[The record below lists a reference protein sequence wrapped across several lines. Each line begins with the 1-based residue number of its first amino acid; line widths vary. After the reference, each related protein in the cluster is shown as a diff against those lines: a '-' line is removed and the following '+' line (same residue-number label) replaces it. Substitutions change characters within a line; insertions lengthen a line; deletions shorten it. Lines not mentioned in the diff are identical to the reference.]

1 MVRHRNTFRAW
12 RDGIAK
18 PRTIRNG
25 VHGASVDE
33 TDLPPLDETDP
44 YRLRFSWRKPIVV
57 LAFFFCSA
65 VMFVNAVDPYS
76 GATASPYFQI
86 PRAASPDMNTQ
97 DVTATGGSQNAGRD
111 QFTVEDARLVIPA
124 QGVPDPESAKAI
136 GFQMVMERGW
146 GADQYDCLALL
157 WDRESNWNHFA
168 ENPSSGA
175 YGIPQAL
182 PGDKMATVSDDWR
195 TNPVTQITWG
205 LRYIEARYGS
215 PCGAWAHSEEMNWY

>member
-1 MVRHRNTFRAW
+1 
-12 RDGIAK
+12 
-18 PRTIRNG
+18 
-25 VHGASVDE
+25 
-33 TDLPPLDETDP
+33 
-44 YRLRFSWRKPIVV
+44 
-57 LAFFFCSA
+57 
-65 VMFVNAVDPYS
+65 MFVNAVDPYS
-76 GATASPYFQI
+76 GATASPYFRVAQ
-86 PRAASPDMNTQ
+86 RVVFEENAQ
-97 DVTATGGSQNAGRD
+97 DVRATGGIQNAGRD

-124 QGVPDPESAKAI
+124 QGIPDPDSAKAI
-136 GFQMVMERGW
+136 GYRMVMERGW
-146 GADQYDCLALL
+146 GADQYDCLAML
-157 WDRESNWNHFA
+157 WDRESRWNMYA